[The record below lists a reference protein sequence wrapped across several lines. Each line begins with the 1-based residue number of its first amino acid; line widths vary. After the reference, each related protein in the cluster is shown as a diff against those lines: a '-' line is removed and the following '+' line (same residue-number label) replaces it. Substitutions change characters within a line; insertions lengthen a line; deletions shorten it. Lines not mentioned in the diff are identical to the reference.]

1 MPSFATMLAY
11 LAFAGAVASW
21 IAGAVFSAQ
30 TLAAM
35 PGNRGM
41 MLLAP
46 IAWPL
51 SIARVKSA
59 GEGPAARVNK
69 ALVAFIAC
77 MLVGVAAFSA
87 SANLHR
93 FAK

>member
-1 MPSFATMLAY
+1 M
-11 LAFAGAVASW
+11 
-21 IAGAVFSAQ
+21 FSAR
-30 TLAAM
+30 TLATM

-41 MLLAP
+41 TLLAP

-51 SIARVKSA
+51 AIGRVKSA
-59 GEGPAARVNK
+59 GEEPASRVNK

>member
-1 MPSFATMLAY
+1 MQGVSTILIY
-11 LAFAGAVASW
+11 LAAAGAIASW
-21 IAGAVFSAQ
+21 VAGAVFSAR

-41 MLLAP
+41 MWLTP

-51 SIARVKSA
+51 ALARIKGA
-59 GEGPAARVNK
+59 GPGPAALVNK

-77 MLVGVAAFSA
+77 MLVGFAAFSA
-87 SANLHR
+87 STNLHR